1 MTEQTQETREGTD
14 VSLSASQG
22 STEKSSY
29 IKFLIWGIVVAMIV
43 AVFLPAPFFANNLSF
58 LFYMMLWL
66 TMATSFNFVAGMA
79 GYMPFGYVAFY
90 GVGAYATGVLYKTFG
105 LPIPVALAGAAV
117 AGIVIGLLVAPTL
130 RLKGVYFGIVSL
142 ALAMAMK
149 LVISLMPSE
158 ITGGSL
164 GLILSAAN
172 DPVAAYYAMFIVL
185 MGALAAGTWLTMSR
199 LGTALR
205 AIRDDSEAAE
215 VVGVNVVATR
225 LKAWIMATMFPAL
238 VGGVEAWYTNAID
251 LDSSFNLLVTAKSI
265 VYAMAGGLGFLVG
278 PIIGAS
284 ALYGIDQL
292 IWRHFPTLNLLILGV
307 VIIALMLLLPR
318 GIVGAFA
325 QRFSRFRRFIP

>member
-1 MTEQTQETREGTD
+1 MTDEVKEVRDGE
-14 VSLSASQG
+14 VVPAPASQG
-22 STEKSSY
+22 NIEKSNHIRS
-29 IKFLIWGIVVAMIV
+29 LIWGAVVAVII
-43 AVFLPAPFFANNLSF
+43 AVFLPAPLFASNLSF

-66 TMATSFNFVAGMA
+66 TMAMSFNFVAGMA

-90 GVGAYATGVLYKTFG
+90 GVGAYAMGVLYKTFG
-105 LPIPVALAGAAV
+105 MPIPIALAGSAA
-117 AGIVIGLLVAPTL
+117 AGILVGLLVAPTL

-149 LVISLMPSE
+149 LVISLMPRD

-164 GLILSAAN
+164 GLILSSAN
-172 DPVAAYYAMFIVL
+172 DPLAAYYAMFLVM
-185 MGALAAGTWLTMSR
+185 MGALAAGTWLSMSR

-278 PIIGAS
+278 PIVGAS

-292 IWRHFPTLNLLILGV
+292 IWRNFPTLNLLILGV

>member
-1 MTEQTQETREGTD
+1 VTD
-14 VSLSASQG
+14 EVKEVRDDEVVPAPASQG
-22 STEKSSY
+22 NIEKSNHIRS
-29 IKFLIWGIVVAMIV
+29 LIWGAVVAVII
-43 AVFLPAPFFANNLSF
+43 AVFLPAPLFASNLSF

-66 TMATSFNFVAGMA
+66 TMAMSFNFVAGMA

-90 GVGAYATGVLYKTFG
+90 GVGAYAMSVLYKTFG
-105 LPIPVALAGAAV
+105 MPIPIALAGSAA
-117 AGIVIGLLVAPTL
+117 AGILVGLLVAPTL

-149 LVISLMPSE
+149 LVISLMPRD

-164 GLILSAAN
+164 GLILSSAN
-172 DPVAAYYAMFIVL
+172 DPLAAYYAMFLVM
-185 MGALAAGTWLTMSR
+185 MGALAAGTWLSMSR

-278 PIIGAS
+278 PIVGAS

-292 IWRHFPTLNLLILGV
+292 IWRNFPTLNLLILGV

>member
-1 MTEQTQETREGTD
+1 MSEQSADPQIAAERPPIAAS
-14 VSLSASQG
+14 SLPEN
-22 STEKSSY
+22 TNRTKR
-29 IKFLIWGIVVAMIV
+29 LIWAGVVAAIIV
-43 AVFLPAPFFANNLSF
+43 AFLPAPMFTDNLSF
-58 LFYMMLWL
+58 MFYMMLWL

-90 GVGAYATGVLYKTFG
+90 GIGAYATGALYKSFG
-105 LPIPVALAGAAV
+105 LPIPVALAGAAL
-117 AGIVIGLLVAPTL
+117 AGLAFGLLLAPTL
-130 RLKGVYFGIVSL
+130 KLRGVYFGIVSL
-142 ALAMAMK
+142 ALAMALK
-149 LVISLMPSE
+149 LTISLMPSE

-164 GLILSAAN
+164 GLILSSAN
-172 DPVAAYYAMFIVL
+172 DPVAAYYAMFAVL
-185 MGALAAGTWLTMSR
+185 LGALAAGTWLSMSR
-199 LGTALR
+199 LGVALR

-215 VVGVNVVATR
+215 VVGVNVVRTR
-225 LKAWIMATMFPAL
+225 LKAWLMAAMFPAL

-278 PIIGAS
+278 PIIGAG

-292 IWRHFPTLNLLILGV
+292 IWRQFPTLNLLILGL
-307 VIIALMLLLPR
+307 VIIGLMLLLPR

>member
-1 MTEQTQETREGTD
+1 M
-14 VSLSASQG
+14 
-22 STEKSSY
+22 
-29 IKFLIWGIVVAMIV
+29 IWGGVVTLIILA
-43 AVFLPAPFFANNLSF
+43 FLPVPLFTTNLSF
-58 LFYMMLWL
+58 MFYMMLWL

-90 GVGAYATGVLYKTFG
+90 GIGAYATGVLYKTFG
-105 LPIPVALAGAAV
+105 LPIPIALAGAAAAGV
-117 AGIVIGLLVAPTL
+117 AIGLLLAPTL

-149 LVISLMPSE
+149 LIISLMPAK

-164 GLILSAAN
+164 GLILSGAN
-172 DPVAAYYAMFIVL
+172 DPTMAYYAMFIVL
-185 MGALAAGTWLTMSR
+185 LGALAAGTWLSMSR
-199 LGTALR
+199 LGIALR
-205 AIRDDSEAAE
+205 AIRDDREAAE
-215 VVGVNVVATR
+215 VVGVNVVRTR
-225 LKAWIMATMFPAL
+225 LKAWVMATMFPSL

-251 LDSSFNLLVTAKSI
+251 LESSFNLLVTAKSI

-278 PIIGAS
+278 PIVGAS

>member
-1 MTEQTQETREGTD
+1 MTDQIQETREGTG
-14 VSLSASQG
+14 VPMSAPQG
-22 STEKSSY
+22 STEKSSH
-29 IKFLIWGIVVAMIV
+29 IKSLIWGIVVAAIV
-43 AVFLPAPFFANNLSF
+43 AAFLPAPLFASNLSF
-58 LFYMMLWL
+58 LFYMMLWI
-66 TMATSFNFVAGMA
+66 TMATSFNFVAGLA

-90 GVGAYATGVLYKTFG
+90 GIGAYATGVLYKTFG
-105 LPIPVALAGAAV
+105 LPIPVALAGAAL
-117 AGIVIGLLVAPTL
+117 AGVTIGLLVAPTL

-149 LVISLMPSE
+149 LVISLMPSD

-172 DPVAAYYAMFIVL
+172 DPVAAYYAMFVVL

-215 VVGVNVVATR
+215 VVGVNVVGTR

-284 ALYGIDQL
+284 TLYGIDQL